1 MSKDL
6 GDFQTPPALVNEI
19 LKSLESI
26 NEVWTRVFEPTCGE
40 GNFIKGLLELA
51 SPPREIQGVEIQQ
64 DYLKKA
70 QKIVTMSS
78 CTRITLKGRNIFD
91 LDLRKELQWKEK
103 GPLLII
109 GNPPWVTNS
118 QQGVLNSENLPN
130 KTNLKKLSGLEAL
143 TGESNF
149 DIAEYIWLKL
159 IQEFASEE
167 PTIALLCKTSVARN
181 VLKFASD
188 TSIPISSA
196 WIKKIDAKKW
206 FHAAVDACLFYVK
219 IGSGNPRYEMAVYP
233 DLVSTQSDF
242 MIGMTGKRMIADVK
256 AYNRLSF
263 IDGSSTVTWRQG
275 IKHDSAS
282 VVELTYDVNGDL
294 RNKLNE
300 IVTVEPSYIYP
311 LLKSSDL
318 FNGVKSQRA
327 VIVPQRQFGEDTYHL
342 EKKAPKLWNYLT
354 THIHFFNQRKSA
366 IYDNQPPFAF
376 FGIGEYSF
384 APYKVSISGLHKSP
398 RFRAVAPM
406 NGRPVMFDDTCYI
419 LPCYSAK
426 EAAFLASLLNDPEC
440 LNFIKSIIFL
450 DSKRPVTKKLLQR
463 INLTALLSYIDRKIL
478 LSRINIELEN
488 LGCDED
494 QQELVWPSSLN
505 QLL

>member
-19 LKSLESI
+19 LKSLEPI
-26 NEVWTRVFEPTCGE
+26 EVWTRVFEPTCGE
-40 GNFIKGLLELA
+40 GNFIKGLLGRA
-51 SPPREIQGVEIQQ
+51 SPPREIQGIEIQQ
-64 DYLKKA
+64 SYLNKVQSTVA
-70 QKIVTMSS
+70 LSS
-78 CTRITLKGRNIFD
+78 STQITLKCGNIFD
-91 LDLRKELQWKEK
+91 LNLRKELQWKEK

-130 KTNLKKLSGLEAL
+130 KINLKKLSGLEAL

-159 IQEFASEE
+159 IQELASEE

-206 FHAAVDACLFYVK
+206 FHAAVDACLFHIKV
-219 IGSGNPRYEMAVYP
+219 GSGNPRYEMTVYP

-242 MIGMTGKRMIADVK
+242 IIGMTGKRMIADVK

-275 IKHDSAS
+275 IKHDAAS
-282 VVELTYDVNGDL
+282 VVELTYDANGDL
-294 RNKLNE
+294 RNKLDE
-300 IVTVEPSYIYP
+300 VVTVESDYIYP

-327 VIVPQRQFGEDTYHL
+327 VIVPQRQFGEDTSHL
-342 EKKAPKLWNYLT
+342 EKKAPRLWEYLT
-354 THIHFFNQRKSA
+354 SHIHFFHQRKSS
-366 IYDNQPPFAF
+366 IYDHQPPFTF

-384 APYKVSISGLHKSP
+384 ASYKVSVSGLHKSP
-398 RFRAVAPM
+398 RFRAVAPV

-426 EAAFLASLLNDPEC
+426 EAAFFASLLNDPEC
-440 LNFIKSIIFL
+440 LNFIRAIIFL

-463 INLTALLSYIDRKIL
+463 INLAALLNYVDQEL
-478 LSRINIELEN
+478 FLSRIKIELKN
-488 LGCDED
+488 LGCEEE
-494 QQELVWPSSLN
+494 QQEFVWPLSLK